1 MASSTCYREQDRAF
15 NKGEEAVRFLK
26 HLMRRRRIPRG
37 KLLVT
42 YGVALLGAL
51 ACCHPLE
58 GHLFTYR
65 RQIASRENAA
75 RGVLLDDT

>member
-26 HLMRRRRIPRG
+26 HLMQRRRIPGG

-42 YGVALLGAL
+42 YETNKYPSKSPKDLQSSIVVRIVTGLNG
-51 ACCHPLE
+51 
-58 GHLFTYR
+58 
-65 RQIASRENAA
+65 
-75 RGVLLDDT
+75 

>member
-37 KLLVT
+37 NLLVSYVT
-42 YGVALLGAL
+42 NKYPSKSPKDSQSSIVIRILTGLNG
-51 ACCHPLE
+51 
-58 GHLFTYR
+58 
-65 RQIASRENAA
+65 
-75 RGVLLDDT
+75 